1 MKIEKLPSGSYRMRK
16 MYKGKTYTVVTDYKP
31 TQKEAIQLMSEELDK
46 VRGSSA
52 DKTFRNCAE
61 EYINMKSNV
70 LSPSTIKGYR
80 SLMSQ
85 YSERFM
91 DMNLLKIENA
101 DIQTEINSLS
111 VGRTPKTVRNFH
123 GFISSVLGVFRPD
136 MKIYTTL
143 PKKVKNEPHIP
154 SDEDVRRILEES
166 KGTEYE
172 IPIILACY
180 GLRRSEI
187 CALTPEDI
195 DGDVVH
201 INKAVVLDE
210 NNEWVVKSTKT
221 TESTRDIVIPEEIT
235 GKIREQGY
243 IYKGHPN
250 SILRFL
256 DKTQKELGIPCFSL
270 HKLRHYFA
278 SKMSAMHIPDAD
290 IMKMG
295 GWKTDYVMKDVY
307 RHAMEYKNKE
317 AQKKASDEF
326 KKILFNDE
334 SVTNP

>member
-46 VRGSSA
+46 ARGGSA

-61 EYINMKSNV
+61 EYIKMKSNV

-91 DMNLLKIENA
+91 NMNLLRIENA
-101 DIQTEINSLS
+101 DIQMEINSLS

-136 MKIYTTL
+136 IKIYTTL
-143 PKKVKNEPHIP
+143 PKKVKNEPYIP
-154 SDEDVRRILEES
+154 SDEDVRRILEVS

-172 IPIILACY
+172 IPLVLACY

-187 CALTPEDI
+187 CALALDDI
-195 DGDVVH
+195 EGDILH
-201 INKAVVLDE
+201 INKAIVLDE
-210 NNEWVVKSTKT
+210 NNEWVIKSTKT
-221 TESTRDIVIPEEIT
+221 TESTRDIVIPEEIIER
-235 GKIREQGY
+235 IREQGY
-243 IYKGHPN
+243 IYRGHPN

-290 IMKMG
+290 IMRMG